1 VQNLSRP
8 LKNGI
13 RILLYKDLIIVT
25 VLQWTILIQHWQKNV
40 VKTIMT
46 VINAVLAFINPVVF
60 MGNEMH

>member
-1 VQNLSRP
+1 MP

-40 VKTIMT
+40 VKTIMI